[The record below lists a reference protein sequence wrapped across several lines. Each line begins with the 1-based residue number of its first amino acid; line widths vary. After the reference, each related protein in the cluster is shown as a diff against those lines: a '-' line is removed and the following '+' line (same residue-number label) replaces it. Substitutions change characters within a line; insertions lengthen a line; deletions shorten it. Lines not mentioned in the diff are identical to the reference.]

1 MSEKTQK
8 FTTKEMEKIK
18 EVQNSY
24 IGIQQAFGQ
33 VKVNRMRLEQQMEST
48 IKAEDELR
56 VKFVE
61 IQDDEKDLITELNK
75 KYGDGSLDLESGTFT
90 SNKSN

>member
-61 IQDDEKDLITELNK
+61 IQDDEKD
-75 KYGDGSLDLESGTFT
+75 
-90 SNKSN
+90 